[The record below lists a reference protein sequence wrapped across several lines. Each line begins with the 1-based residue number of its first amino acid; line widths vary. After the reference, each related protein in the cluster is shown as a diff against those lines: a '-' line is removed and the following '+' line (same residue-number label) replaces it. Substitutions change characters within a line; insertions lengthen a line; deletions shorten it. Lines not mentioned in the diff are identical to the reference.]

1 MEKTELHCNLA
12 PLIKEFFQL
21 SSISINRILQLRCM
35 GESMSSLL
43 LYVLIKI
50 CTCVTIITVG
60 GNVYTLLIWR
70 CDILYIGWIQP
81 TPTRSYE
88 QVNITVLDLN
98 KSTIITC
105 LHRWYCYFSYKYI
118 HIEILSSSRD
128 QSLYKK
134 YRSMTEIIALI
145 LKAANQRDD
154 ILKICCVY
162 NCKAVV
168 WLPTV
173 FAHKRFA
180 RV

>member
-1 MEKTELHCNLA
+1 
-12 PLIKEFFQL
+12 
-21 SSISINRILQLRCM
+21 M

-43 LYVLIKI
+43 VVCIDKNLYMCYNNYSRWQRIHLVDLTMWYTVYWLDTADFDQIIWAGEYYRAWFEHIHDHYMLTSLI
-50 CTCVTIITVG
+50 
-60 GNVYTLLIWR
+60 LLFLLQI
-70 CDILYIGWIQP
+70 
-81 TPTRSYE
+81 
-88 QVNITVLDLN
+88 
-98 KSTIITC
+98 
-105 LHRWYCYFSYKYI
+105 HI

-162 NCKAVV
+162 NFKAVV

-173 FAHKRFA
+173 FAHRRFT

>member
-1 MEKTELHCNLA
+1 
-12 PLIKEFFQL
+12 
-21 SSISINRILQLRCM
+21 M
-35 GESMSSLL
+35 GESMSRLAFL

-60 GNVYTLLIWR
+60 GNVYILLIWR
-70 CDILYIGWIQP
+70 CGY
-81 TPTRSYE
+81 
-88 QVNITVLDLN
+88 TVYWLQTAD
-98 KSTIITC
+98 SDQIIWAGEYYRAWFEHIHDHYMLTS
-105 LHRWYCYFSYKYI
+105 LISLFLLQIHI

-134 YRSMTEIIALI
+134 YRSMIEIIALI

-154 ILKICCVY
+154 ILKICCLY
-162 NCKAVV
+162 NFKAVV